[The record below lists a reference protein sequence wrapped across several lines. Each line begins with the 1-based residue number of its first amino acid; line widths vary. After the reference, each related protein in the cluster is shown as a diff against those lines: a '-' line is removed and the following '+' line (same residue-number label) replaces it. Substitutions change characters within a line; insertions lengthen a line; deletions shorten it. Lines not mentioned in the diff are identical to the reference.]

1 MTVAARVFLDRPPK
15 GRLLL
20 RIFWGSAREG
30 GRLGPPPLFELRR
43 VREPSKVAP

>member
-30 GRLGPPPLFELRR
+30 GRLGPPPALRATAR
-43 VREPSKVAP
+43 PRT